1 MRDPFAA
8 RADGRHV
15 VLHIIRR
22 DRAPLARIEGVG
34 ASQHREHAGRVLNRV
49 RHRPDVVEGHVDREA
64 PGIGNEAE
72 GRLVPDHAAPGGG
85 DADRAA
91 LIAADGHGH
100 VAGGERGGAPLR
112 RAAGR
117 MRGLARIAHRAVA
130 AGVAAAGER
139 EVRAGRLADD
149 GGARVEQAGHDG
161 GVDDGHVAF
170 EGARAVHHRQT
181 GHGDHVLDADLLAR
195 EGTCFGALD
204 LGPPVPGVV
213 GILVRVRPV
222 TRGPRIGDG
231 WAFLRHVVD
240 VAQARDRAPHG
251 VPLVG
256 EVVERHVE
264 PEILGDCCELID
276 GGKFRTARHGGLV
289 RLVGGSLRS

>member
-1 MRDPFAA
+1 MTVAPRSSSRRTAALHRLVHRRLAPRQAELGPALGGLAEAFTEHADADPFAA

-22 DRAPLARIEGVG
+22 DHAPLARIEGVG

-117 MRGLARIAHRAVA
+117 MGGLARIAHRAVA

-139 EVRAGRLADD
+139 EVGAGRLADD

-181 GHGDHVLDADLLAR
+181 
-195 EGTCFGALD
+195 
-204 LGPPVPGVV
+204 
-213 GILVRVRPV
+213 
-222 TRGPRIGDG
+222 
-231 WAFLRHVVD
+231 RH
-240 VAQARDRAPHG
+240 
-251 VPLVG
+251 
-256 EVVERHVE
+256 
-264 PEILGDCCELID
+264 
-276 GGKFRTARHGGLV
+276 
-289 RLVGGSLRS
+289 